1 MKELLQKLVETEAHI
16 HQYFGYVEDW
26 QVCPIQDHTDYYWYT
41 RDGIVYYGGDADTT
55 LSVAGWHNRYGD
67 EIIGGAV
74 WKGEHFTMI
83 NVDTHTDGNKFLF
96 VFDNAKQLLPNFDDS
111 GLDW

>member
-16 HQYFGYVEDW
+16 HRYFGYVEDW
-26 QVCPIQDHTDYYWYT
+26 QVYPIQDHTDYYWYM
-41 RDGIVYYGGDADTT
+41 RDGMVCYGEDADTAFS
-55 LSVAGWHNRYGD
+55 LDNRYED
-67 EIIGGAV
+67 EIIDNGVYA
-74 WKGEHFTMI
+74 KNDFTMI

-96 VFDNAKQLLPNFDDS
+96 VFDNTKQLLPNFDDS